1 MALVGKRVISTWTPS
16 LRGLLSHRHNKKIYD
31 YQYRVSFLPY
41 CEKAFTFESTFYNS
55 LCLRRTDKTLSGQK
69 RAHTSTVVFGS
80 YHLRQES
87 ISIYH
92 NTTQHVPYH
101 ITQPSTI
108 TGKGQHFL
116 FLPLLY
122 AQPNDLL
129 LLLPSPAFLQRQSSQ
144 PSPLTFSDPP
154 CPSDGRSKP
163 SKDRFQIQ
171 DRLHL

>member
-1 MALVGKRVISTWTPS
+1 MPTRLASGPKVRIRMLMRIWIYEAAWRTKWKVRPSLTNNAFADHFLEGVASIKMALVGKRVISTWTPS
-16 LRGLLSHRHNKKIYD
+16 LRGLLSHRHNKKICD

-92 NTTQHVPYH
+92 NTTQHIPYH

-108 TGKGQHFL
+108 TGKG
-116 FLPLLY
+116 
-122 AQPNDLL
+122 
-129 LLLPSPAFLQRQSSQ
+129 
-144 PSPLTFSDPP
+144 
-154 CPSDGRSKP
+154 
-163 SKDRFQIQ
+163 
-171 DRLHL
+171 